1 MIEIRH
7 TGMDSTTATQQN
19 YNQIFRVKGI
29 RNLDSFYLWLIS
41 LLKASPG
48 EKLLDISTG
57 EGRLV
62 ALARRNGLCAVGV
75 DFSTAALK
83 EANKQDPQPWW
94 IVGDGEALPIRNAT
108 YDYITHIGSLEHYQ
122 NPIAGISEISRV
134 LKPGGIACILLP
146 NSYGLLGNIW
156 NVYKT
161 GDIYDD
167 GQPLQRYNTPQGWQ
181 RMLKASDLLPLYI
194 YKYEREWP
202 RTIKDLRWYL
212 YHPAKIVRLFFS
224 FFVPVNLGNCLVYLC
239 KRAE

>member
-7 TGMDSTTATQQN
+7 SGMDSTSATQQN
-19 YNQIFRVKGI
+19 YNQIYTSKGI

-48 EKLLDISTG
+48 EKLLDISCG

-62 ALARRNGLCAVGV
+62 ILARQNGLRAVGV
-75 DFSTAALK
+75 DFSIAALK
-83 EANKQDPQPWW
+83 EANKQEPQAWW
-94 IVGDGEALPIRNAT
+94 IVGDGEGLPIGSAT

-134 LKPGGIACILLP
+134 LKPGGITCILLP

-167 GQPLQRYNTPQGWQ
+167 GQPLQRYNTPKGWQ
-181 RMLKASDLLPLYI
+181 MMLESCYLLPLHI
-194 YKYEREWP
+194 FKYEREWP
-202 RTIKDLRWYL
+202 RTTKDLRWYL
-212 YHPAKIVRLFFS
+212 YHPVKFVRLFFNY
-224 FFVPVNLGNCLVYLC
+224 FVPVNLGNCLVYLC
-239 KRAE
+239 KRVE